1 MANMSILV
9 FLSSI
14 IAGVAAQF
22 VPAPTDLT
30 QTKGFLD
37 MPVRYKQVA
46 DGICELTPGVK

>member
-1 MANMSILV
+1 MSILV

-22 VPAPTDLT
+22 VPAPSDLT